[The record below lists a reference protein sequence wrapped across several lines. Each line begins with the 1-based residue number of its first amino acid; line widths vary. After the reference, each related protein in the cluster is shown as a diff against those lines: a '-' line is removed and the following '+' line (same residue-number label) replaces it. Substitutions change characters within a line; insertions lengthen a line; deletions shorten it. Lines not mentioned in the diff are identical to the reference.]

1 MCPGI
6 PAPRGADAGRGVRA
20 GRSGATFA
28 ADVVIF
34 SGNARQLMLLSEA
47 HARGWGVRH
56 RRRRWAGP
64 PARCSPR
71 PSGTASGVAS
81 IGCIGNRVYTGLAD
95 DELYLT
101 VPANAVA
108 ATLDKLGTI
117 VTANLELEKFHR
129 QRAATL
135 GA

>member
-1 MCPGI
+1 MRVAAYA
-6 PAPRGADAGRGVRA
+6 PAD
-20 GRSGATFA
+20 SATFA

-34 SGNARQLMLLSEA
+34 SGNARQIMLLSEA
-47 HARGWGVRH
+47 ARA
-56 RRRRWAGP
+56 AGAFDKGTTMGR
-64 PARCSPR
+64 PACAMLPQAI
-71 PSGTASGVAS
+71 GTASSVAS

-101 VPANAVA
+101 VPGNALA
-108 ATLDKLGTI
+108 ATLDKLSTI
-117 VTANLELEKFHR
+117 VTANLELERFHR

>member
-1 MCPGI
+1 MQVAAYA
-6 PAPRGADAGRGVRA
+6 PADR
-20 GRSGATFA
+20 ATFA

-34 SGNARQLMLLSEA
+34 SGNARQIMLLSEA
-47 HARGWGVRH
+47 ARAAGAFEHRH
-56 RRRRWAGP
+56 DDG
-64 PARCSPR
+64 PARLRDAPPGDR
-71 PSGTASGVAS
+71 HGVGVAS
-81 IGCIGNRVYTGLAD
+81 IGCIGNRVYTELAD

-101 VPANAVA
+101 VPANALA